1 MELLDKTL
9 NTVNYIKNF
18 LLGEYNIT
26 KFNSNTNET
35 ICGFDSFMGI
45 KYDSN
50 SKVSTYTVQLGD
62 FSSYNKVLIPT
73 NIEIILA
80 TQGTYDKISSVL
92 STLENYKNSTEL
104 VNIQTPYGVFIGY
117 NIINLTY
124 ELSTNRGL
132 GYLECTIKARQIEV
146 SDQQFIAYK
155 NIEEQP
161 VSLLGKMNKIQNIL
175 DIVEKITSTINYI
188 VLGVEII
195 TSNRIN
201 FR

>member
-175 DIVEKITSTINYI
+175 DIVEKITSTINYV

-201 FR
+201 FK